1 MTPQEITIIFQSQTE
16 NVRELEK
23 AWKHTNSIINEAYR
37 SSDLSTAA
45 FQTRMLALIFCAYSE
60 AMFSKLIH
68 TPCGFS
74 TAEIETIKSKAK
86 RNIYQGWLEC
96 LSVVTD
102 KINTT
107 DEEYRSEIVNDVAEL
122 IESYIKEPSE
132 VRNKIA
138 HGQWKVA
145 LNSRNTAI
153 NLDATAKVQAINI
166 VDLTIYKSSFSKLST
181 IMEDLIES
189 PNHAHWKFY
198 DKNLTEYRNEQ
209 LRMASWTLEDKI
221 NRLKPKKDH
230 YRNKLREA

>member
-1 MTPQEITIIFQSQTE
+1 MTPQEITIIFQSQTK

-23 AWKHTNSIINEAYR
+23 AWKHINSIINEAYR
-37 SSDLSTAA
+37 SNDLSTAS
-45 FQTRMLALIFCAYSE
+45 FQTRMLALVFCAYSE

-68 TPCGFS
+68 TPCGFNS
-74 TAEIETIKSKAK
+74 SEIETIKSKAK

-96 LSVVTD
+96 LSVVTE

-107 DEEYRSEIVNDVAEL
+107 DEEYRLEIVNSVGEL

-145 LNSRNTAI
+145 LNSRNTAV
-153 NLDATAKVQAINI
+153 NSDATAKVQAINI
-166 VDLTIYKSSFSKLST
+166 VDLTRYKSSFSRLSA
-181 IMEDLIES
+181 IIEDLIES

-198 DKNLTEYRNEQ
+198 DTNVTKYRSEQ
-209 LRMASWTLEDKI
+209 LRMANWTLEDKI
-221 NRLKPKKDH
+221 SRLKPKKDH
-230 YRNKLREA
+230 YRNKSREA

>member
-1 MTPQEITIIFQSQTE
+1 MTPHEITIIFQSQTE

-23 AWKHTNSIINEAYR
+23 AWKLTNSIINEAYR
-37 SSDLSTAA
+37 TNDLSTAT

-68 TPCGFS
+68 TPYGFS
-74 TAEIETIKSKAK
+74 SGEIETIKSKAQH
-86 RNIYQGWLEC
+86 NIYQGWLEC
-96 LSVVTD
+96 LSVVTN

-107 DEEYRSEIVNDVAEL
+107 NEEYRSEIVKDVAEI

-132 VRNKIA
+132 IRNKIA

-145 LNSRNTAI
+145 LNSKNTAI
-153 NLDATAKVQAINI
+153 NSDATAKVQAINI
-166 VDLTIYKSSFSKLST
+166 VDLTRYKSSFSKLSI

-198 DKNLTEYRNEQ
+198 DKNVTEYRSEQ
-209 LRMASWTLEDKI
+209 LRMANWALEDKI
-221 NRLKPKKDH
+221 NRLKPKNDH